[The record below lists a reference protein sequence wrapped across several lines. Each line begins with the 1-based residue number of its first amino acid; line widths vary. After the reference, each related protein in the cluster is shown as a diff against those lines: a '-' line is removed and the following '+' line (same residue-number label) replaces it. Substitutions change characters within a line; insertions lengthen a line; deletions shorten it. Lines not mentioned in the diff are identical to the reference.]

1 MEGNS
6 PLAGQLRQI
15 AALLDEQGV
24 AFKPAAY
31 RRAAQVVEDLPK
43 DVSLIA
49 DKKKLMELPG
59 IGEAIASKII
69 EFVQTG
75 RIRHLDKLLA
85 AQGGLPAALMEV
97 EDLGPK
103 RVRQLQTLGITTI
116 PQLIAAAQKGKLR
129 TLPRFSD
136 VIEQKILANAKN
148 VSERSRRFPR
158 RDIEADAE
166 MLLQTVRGVEG
177 VERAEIAG
185 SYRRNKETIG
195 DLDIIVITKNSKK
208 VSDAIASLNI
218 VRDVV
223 AHGERKLSFNLQAG
237 LRVDVRFV
245 KKAQW
250 GSALLY
256 FTGDKEHNITLRKRA
271 IDRGWK
277 LSEYG
282 LFEGEKMIASKEEED
297 IYAALGVPYLEPEI
311 RRG

>member
-1 MEGNS
+1 MTLNHQ
-6 PLAGQLRQI
+6 LAGQLRQI

-31 RRAAQVVEDLPK
+31 RRAAQVVEDVPR

-59 IGEAIASKII
+59 IGEAIAGKII

-75 RIRHLDKLLA
+75 RIHHLDELLA
-85 AQGGLPAALMEV
+85 AQGGLSAELMEV

-103 RVRQLQTLGITTI
+103 RVRQLQTLGITTV

-129 TLPRFSD
+129 ALPRFSD
-136 VIEQKILANAKN
+136 VIEQKILANARN
-148 VSERSRRFPR
+148 VAERSRRFPR
-158 RDIEADAE
+158 GEIEADAE
-166 MLLQTVRGVEG
+166 MLLKTVRGVEG

-195 DLDIIVITKNSKK
+195 DLDIIVVTRNAKK
-208 VSDAIASLNI
+208 ISDAIAALPI
-218 VRDVV
+218 VREVV
-223 AHGERKLSFNLQAG
+223 AHGERKLSFNLQSG

-297 IYAALGVPYLEPEI
+297 IYAALGVPYLEPEM